1 MAKSR
6 LKVILAILNTIG
18 GVVTNAMN
26 VENRNL
32 KSIKSS
38 VQVKLNEC
46 SINTKSVLTGASA
59 ATVLMA
65 AGLLA
70 KHLSFNEVKNSVNLL
85 IEVLKARKVAKIY
98 LVFNDQVGAFF
109 FDCQNKLVSIEDSLY
124 DKDVEKIMGIRNNTN
139 PDERRK
145 IRLDFSKKL
154 SLGLEFFKQNVTELM
169 SNFLFNEIKGPHN
182 EVFRMDEN
190 GKIIM
195 WTLNK
200 EGWKQAQEKRIESS
214 SGAEKYMQEKIL
226 ESIMDVFENEVI
238 KRVLTAAHEQGI
250 HGRADND
257 DIDENKILEGDIKFL
272 NNSKNIKK

>member
-195 WTLNK
+195 
-200 EGWKQAQEKRIESS
+200 
-214 SGAEKYMQEKIL
+214 
-226 ESIMDVFENEVI
+226 
-238 KRVLTAAHEQGI
+238 
-250 HGRADND
+250 
-257 DIDENKILEGDIKFL
+257 
-272 NNSKNIKK
+272 

>member
-1 MAKSR
+1 M
-6 LKVILAILNTIG
+6 I
-18 GVVTNAMN
+18 
-26 VENRNL
+26 
-32 KSIKSS
+32 
-38 VQVKLNEC
+38 
-46 SINTKSVLTGASA
+46 
-59 ATVLMA
+59 
-65 AGLLA
+65 
-70 KHLSFNEVKNSVNLL
+70 
-85 IEVLKARKVAKIY
+85 
-98 LVFNDQVGAFF
+98 
-109 FDCQNKLVSIEDSLY
+109 SIEDSLY